1 MLYTATVA
9 AREVTLDRDEFHQG
23 TVGVDM
29 LTLNLD
35 SEWDGAEFVV
45 VVFYRGRMS
54 RGTAEIC
61 GKRLWCGEPVDVPAD
76 ALSESGDL
84 RVTVVGV
91 WPDGDKL
98 VTCEMEDGGE
108 VCWSGAH
115 DVDWR
120 VDPGEDAIDV
130 LVAMVKASTA
140 AAVSAEESAAE
151 AERIAEAGYLPTEG
165 ATGQWLRKTDSA
177 SEWADLPAETD
188 PTVPAWA
195 KQAVKPSYTAAEVG
209 ADASGSANKALAD
222 SKAYTDAKVAAIP
235 TPDVSAQI
243 ATHNA
248 NAKAHAD
255 IRSEVAALSA
265 RLNAVAD
272 SDDATLDQLSEVV
285 AFVKAN
291 REAIETLDP
300 LPKGGADGQVLTVV
314 DGSPAWADAQGGS
327 GLTESDV
334 LDAVVSCG
342 LVLPIGDADGN
353 IYTDANGVV
362 YVL

>member
-84 RVTVVGV
+84 RITVVGV

-140 AAVSAEESAAE
+140 AAVSAEEDAQSALEAAE
-151 AERIAEAGYLPTEG
+151 RAEAAKAPSIKVGTVAYGEAASVVNVGDEIDAVLDFVLPRGERGEKGEKGDTGAQGVQGERGPQGERGERGLQGVQG
-165 ATGQWLRKTDSA
+165 ATG
-177 SEWADLPAETD
+177 
-188 PTVPAWA
+188 
-195 KQAVKPSYTAAEVG
+195 
-209 ADASGSANKALAD
+209 
-222 SKAYTDAKVAAIP
+222 
-235 TPDVSAQI
+235 
-243 ATHNA
+243 ATGP
-248 NAKAHAD
+248 
-255 IRSEVAALSA
+255 
-265 RLNAVAD
+265 
-272 SDDATLDQLSEVV
+272 QG
-285 AFVKAN
+285 
-291 REAIETLDP
+291 
-300 LPKGGADGQVLTVV
+300 PKGDKGDRGEQ
-314 DGSPAWADAQGGS
+314 GIQGIQGPAGPAGPQGPTGEGS

-342 LVLPIGDADGN
+342 LVLPLGDADGN

>member
-29 LTLNLD
+29 LTLALD

-98 VTCEMEDGGE
+98 VTCEMEEGGE

-115 DVDWR
+115 DVDWT

-140 AAVSAEESAAE
+140 AAVSAEEDAQSALEAAE
-151 AERIAEAGYLPTEG
+151 RAEAAKAPSIKVGTVAYGETASVVNVGDEIDAVLDFVLPRGERG
-165 ATGQWLRKTDSA
+165 EKGERG
-177 SEWADLPAETD
+177 ERG
-188 PTVPAWA
+188 
-195 KQAVKPSYTAAEVG
+195 EVG
-209 ADASGSANKALAD
+209 PAGPQGIQGERGERGIQG
-222 SKAYTDAKVAAIP
+222 VQG
-235 TPDVSAQI
+235 VQG
-243 ATHNA
+243 
-248 NAKAHAD
+248 
-255 IRSEVAALSA
+255 VQGA
-265 RLNAVAD
+265 RGP
-272 SDDATLDQLSEVV
+272 QGE
-285 AFVKAN
+285 
-291 REAIETLDP
+291 RGERGERGET
-300 LPKGGADGQVLTVV
+300 G
-314 DGSPAWADAQGGS
+314 PAGPAGPAGPQGPAGEGS

-342 LVLPIGDADGN
+342 LVLPLGDADGN